1 MKMDHRPSI
10 DLDKIK
16 TESAASE
23 ALEALRNA
31 IRFHNYRYYVIDDP
45 IITDPEYDEL
55 LLKLI
60 SLEERFPNLQ
70 TPDSPS
76 QHVGIETRSSLSLVQ
91 HPIPMV
97 SLRTVYDESVVR
109 SFDQMCQSEL
119 GESSVEYIAEL
130 KFDGLAV
137 ELVYEEG
144 KLVVASTRGDGETGE
159 DITANVKTM
168 KDIPLVLQAF
178 EGEEPPSR
186 LVVRGEV
193 YMEIEGFDRLNRSR
207 AENEESLYANPRNAA
222 AGALRQLD
230 PSIAAQRPLRIFVYG
245 VAEASGRIFE
255 TQADALQALRSW
267 GLRVNEQYSRVCSGM
282 DKALEYYSEFSEKR
296 DDLPYEIDGVVFKVN
311 SIASQ
316 EKLGMRRRDPK
327 WAVAYKFKPRQAST
341 KLRGITIQV
350 GRTGRLTPV
359 AELEPVRIGGVEVSR
374 ASLHN
379 LSEIERKDIRIG
391 DTVMVERAGDVIPQ
405 IVKPIDDLRTGKEKR
420 YRFPK
425 KCPVCKSKV
434 QFSADK
440 KSALCTNINCPAQ
453 LRRGIS
459 HFAGRY
465 GMDIEGLGPKRV
477 DQLVDSGLITSISS
491 LYEITIDELSQL
503 ERFGERS
510 AEKLLQQIESSKK
523 QPLERVLF
531 SLGIPLVGVQTA
543 KLLTKE
549 FGNIDALTNASTQDL
564 LNLESIG
571 PEVASSIT
579 EFFGLDDVR
588 DLIQRLKKAG
598 LTMSIGTS
606 DNAGTS
612 MEGLTFVFTGTLEK
626 LKRSEAKKLVESRG
640 GRTSSSVS
648 RKTDYVVAGPGAG
661 SKLSRSHELGV
672 RVISEEEFVIM
683 MEEMS

>member
-1 MKMDHRPSI
+1 MPTNHRPSI

-16 TESAASE
+16 TKGDASE
-23 ALEALRNA
+23 AIEALRSA

-55 LLKLI
+55 LMKLI
-60 SLEERFPNLQ
+60 ALEERFPDLQ

-76 QHVGIETRSSLSLVQ
+76 QHVGGEPRSSLTLVQ

-97 SLRTVYDESVVR
+97 SLKTVYDESVVR
-109 SFDQMCQSEL
+109 SFDQTCQSEL
-119 GESSVEYIAEL
+119 DESTVEYIAEL

-159 DITANVKTM
+159 DITANIKTM
-168 KDIPLVLQAF
+168 KDVPLVLQAF

-186 LVVRGEV
+186 LVARGEV
-193 YMEIEGFDRLNRSR
+193 YMEIEGFDRLNKSR
-207 AENEESLYANPRNAA
+207 AENDESHFANPRNAA

-245 VAEASGRIFE
+245 VADASGRNFD

-267 GLRVNEQYSRVCSGM
+267 GLRVNEQYSRLCRGI
-282 DKALEYYSEFSEKR
+282 DEALEYYSEFSEKR

-311 SIASQ
+311 SITSQ
-316 EKLGMRRRDPK
+316 EKLGMRSRDPR
-327 WAVAYKFKPRQAST
+327 WAVAYKFKPRQATT
-341 KLRGITIQV
+341 KLCGITIQV

-391 DTVMVERAGDVIPQ
+391 DTVIVERAGDVIPQ
-405 IVKPIDDLRTGKEKR
+405 IVKPIDDLRTGKEKP

-425 KCPVCKSKV
+425 KCPICKSKV
-434 QFSADK
+434 QFTKDK
-440 KSALCTNINCPAQ
+440 KSARCTNINCPAQ

-477 DQLVDSGLITSISS
+477 DQLVDSGLVTSISS
-491 LYEITIDELSQL
+491 LFELTLEDLSQL

-510 AEKLLQQIESSKK
+510 AEKLLTQIENSKK

-531 SLGIPLVGVQTA
+531 SLGIPLVGIETA
-543 KLLTKE
+543 KVLTRK
-549 FGNIDALTNASTQDL
+549 FGNIDTLANASTQDL
-564 LNLESIG
+564 LDLETVG
-571 PEVASSIT
+571 PEVASSII
-579 EFFGLDDVR
+579 EFFGLDDVQY
-588 DLIQRLKKAG
+588 LLQRLKKAG
-598 LTMSIGTS
+598 LTMAVGETYETGMSL
-606 DNAGTS
+606 
-612 MEGLTFVFTGTLEK
+612 EGLTFVFTGTLERF
-626 LKRSEAKKLVESRG
+626 KRSDAKKLVKSRG

-648 RKTDYVVAGPGAG
+648 RKTDYVVAGSGAG
-661 SKLSRSHELGV
+661 SKLSRAQELGMK
-672 RVISEEEFVIM
+672 VISEEEFG
-683 MEEMS
+683 EMIKE